1 MIDDDFLSRL
11 CLLLLTGSIV
21 LIPTLMVKRSRSGV
35 RKIIVISRAMS
46 VALFVAF
53 VWVTLVDP
61 RSAVF
66 TRAAFG
72 PRPLGVP
79 VEVLLPLSFLIL
91 GWPIHILIRH
101 GLIEALSQFMV
112 VDPGELPE
120 GWKNQTIAKLLVG
133 YVVFLIGMWIWYCES
148 KGI

>member
-1 MIDDDFLSRL
+1 M
-11 CLLLLTGSIV
+11 
-21 LIPTLMVKRSRSGV
+21 
-35 RKIIVISRAMS
+35 
-46 VALFVAF
+46 
-53 VWVTLVDP
+53 
-61 RSAVF
+61 
-66 TRAAFG
+66 
-72 PRPLGVP
+72 
-79 VEVLLPLSFLIL
+79 EVLLPLSFLIL